1 MYLDL
6 GKPIAVGRTAEI
18 YAWQDNQVLKLFYDW
33 FDLDSIKYEAHVS
46 RVVHAAGLSVPAV
59 GEVLRVNDHNAL
71 VYQRVDGV
79 MMWDMLKRKPWK
91 GNHYACRLAE
101 LQAQMHTS
109 TIQVDIPGQRQRL
122 RDRITHAGALTGKS
136 RAKALA
142 ALEAMPDGDRLCHG
156 DFHPGNVLI
165 TPQAEILI
173 DWIDATRGNPL
184 SDVART
190 TILIRGA
197 AATNQIGNF
206 VEKVFVH
213 IFHATYLRH
222 YFRLHPGGEDEY
234 VRWLPIMAAARLSEN
249 IPEVEKWLVAQMGKH
264 L

>member
-1 MYLDL
+1 MNLDL
-6 GKPIAVGRTAEI
+6 GKPIAYGRTAVI

-33 FDLDSIKYEAHVS
+33 VDLDSIKYEA
-46 RVVHAAGLSVPAV
+46 RIAQVVHAAGLPVPAV
-59 GEVLRVNDHNAL
+59 GDVLRVNDHNGL

-109 TIQVDIPGQRQRL
+109 TIQVDIPDQRQRL
-122 RDRITHAGALTGKS
+122 RDKITHAAALPG
-136 RAKALA
+136 RLREKALS
-142 ALEAMPDGDRLCHG
+142 ALAAMPDGDRLCHG

-165 TPQAEILI
+165 TPQAEMLI

-184 SDVART
+184 SDLART
-190 TILIRGA
+190 TILVRGA
-197 AATNQIGNF
+197 AETNQVGNIVDKAF
-206 VEKVFVH
+206 VR

-222 YFRLHPGGEDEY
+222 YFKLRPGGEDEY
-234 VRWLPIMAAARLSEN
+234 ERWLPIVAAARLSEN
-249 IPEVEKWLVAQMGKH
+249 IPEVEKWLVTQVGKH